1 MEYIPLLLL
10 GVALIVISVQNFK
23 GNISTVKRYN
33 RRKVS
38 EADAPKYG
46 KAMGLGT
53 LIMGASIV
61 LTAVLQMI
69 FDREPIFYVLAAG
82 VLLGLAVMICAQF
95 KYNKGI
101 F

>member
-1 MEYIPLLLL
+1 MEYVLLLLL
-10 GVALIVISVQNFK
+10 GVVFIAISVQNFK

-38 EADAPKYG
+38 KADAPKYG

-69 FDREPIFYVLAAG
+69 FDQEPIFYVLAAG
-82 VLLGLAVMICAQF
+82 VAIGLAVMIRAQL

>member
-10 GVALIVISVQNFK
+10 GAVLIVISVQNFK

-33 RRKVS
+33 RLKVS
-38 EADAPKYG
+38 KAHAPKYG

-69 FDREPIFYVLAAG
+69 FDQEPIFYVLAAG
-82 VLLGLAVMICAQF
+82 VVIGLAVMIYAQF

>member
-10 GVALIVISVQNFK
+10 GAIFIVISVQNFK